1 MRVAVLT
8 IGNELL
14 SGKTINTNASWISN
28 VLSLEGASINR
39 HLTVPDEKEDIVY
52 GLDTLFSSKV
62 DLIICTGGLGP
73 TDDDITRKTVFDYF
87 GSEAVFDDKYWKYL
101 SDKFLKA
108 GYPLLNSNKS
118 QALLP
123 SNGDTIPNVLGS
135 ARGLIYEKNNIT
147 LMVLPGVPL
156 EMKSMVSHSIVPWVK
171 KRIVSKIFSVNIRT
185 TGVPE
190 SVLFEKIRKINFD
203 LEAMNVGYYPSLYGV
218 DVRISHT
225 DKNLLEEFKSRVI
238 KCIKK
243 YIYTIGNE
251 NIENILVAKFLNQKL
266 TISTA
271 ESCTGG
277 LIGHR
282 LTLVPSSSKIYYGGL
297 ITYSN
302 QSKINHLN
310 VSAESIKKFGAV
322 SEEVALEMARNIKN
336 KFKTSIGISVTGIA
350 GPGGGTSEKPVGLV
364 YLGYC
369 DENLIKVKK
378 FNFTSNRE
386 LNKIRTSQAMFN
398 FILRMI

>member
-28 VLSLEGASINR
+28 VLSFEGASINR
-39 HLTVPDEKEDIVY
+39 HLTVPDEKEDIIY
-52 GLDTLFSSKV
+52 GLDILFSSKV

-73 TDDDITRKTVFDYF
+73 TDDDITRKIVFNYF
-87 GSEAVFDDKYWKYL
+87 GSEAIFDDKYWKYL
-101 SDKFLKA
+101 SEKFLRV

-118 QALLP
+118 QALIP
-123 SNGDTIPNVLGS
+123 SNGDTIPNDLGS

-156 EMKSMVSHSIVPWVK
+156 EMKSMVSRSILPWVK
-171 KRIVSKIFSVNIRT
+171 KRIVLKISSVNIRT
-185 TGVPE
+185 TGAPE
-190 SVLFEKIRKINFD
+190 SLLFEKIKNINFD
-203 LEAMNVGYYPSLYGV
+203 VENMNVGYYPSLYGV

-225 DKNLLEEFKSRVI
+225 DKNLIEKFKSQVV

-251 NIENILVAKFLNQKL
+251 NIENILVDKFLNQKL

-277 LIGHR
+277 LVGHR
-282 LTLVPSSSKIYYGGL
+282 ITLVPGSSKIYYGGL

-302 QSKINHLN
+302 QSKIKHLN
-310 VSAESIKKFGAV
+310 VSAQSIKKFGAV
-322 SEEVALEMARNIKN
+322 SKEVALEMARNIKN

-350 GPGGGTSEKPVGLV
+350 GPGGGTNEKPVGLV
-364 YLGYC
+364 YVGYC

>member
-39 HLTVPDEKEDIVY
+39 HLTVPDEKEEIIY
-52 GLDTLFSSKV
+52 GLDTLFCSKV

-73 TDDDITRKTVFDYF
+73 TDDDITRKIVFDYF
-87 GSEAVFDDKYWKYL
+87 GSEDIFDDKYWKYL

-108 GYPLLNSNKS
+108 GYPILNSNKS

-123 SNGDTIPNVLGS
+123 SNGDVIPNDLGS
-135 ARGLIYEKNNIT
+135 ARGLVYEKNNIT
-147 LMVLPGVPL
+147 LMVLPGIPL
-156 EMKSMVSHSIVPWVK
+156 EMKGMVSQSILPWVK
-171 KRIVSKIFSVNIRT
+171 KRIISKIFTLNIRT

-190 SVLFEKIRKINFD
+190 SVLFEKIKKIDFD
-203 LEAMNVGYYPSLYGV
+203 AEAMSIGYYPSLYGV
-218 DVRISHT
+218 DVRISHM
-225 DKNLLEEFKSRVI
+225 DKNLLDEFKFQVVE
-238 KCIKK
+238 CINIH
-243 YIYTIGNE
+243 IYTLGNE
-251 NIENILVAKFLNQKL
+251 NIENVLVNKLLNQNL

-282 LTLVPSSSKIYYGGL
+282 LTLVAGSSEVYSGGM

-302 QSKINHLN
+302 KSKINNLDI
-310 VSAESIKKFGAV
+310 SAESIRSFGAV
-322 SEEVALEMARNIKN
+322 SEEVALEMARNVKN

-350 GPGGGTSEKPVGLV
+350 GPGGGTDEKPVGLV

-369 DENLIKVKK
+369 DENSLKVKK
-378 FNFTSNRE
+378 FNFISNRKS
-386 LNKIRTSQAMFN
+386 NKIRTSQAVFN